1 MHLKKDKNNIER
13 HLHKKYVEMYVKKS
27 KKNIEGYIMKEKSN
41 REMYLKKDINNIER
55 CLKKNDLMGNQYTKD
70 KMVNQ
75 FFYLDETIWLKRLRS

>member
-1 MHLKKDKNNIER
+1 MKGIYTKKN
-13 HLHKKYVEMYVKKS
+13 VEMYVKNS

-41 REMYLKKDINNIER
+41 REMYLKKDNNNIER

-75 FFYLDETIWLKRLRS
+75 FFLSILNNLAKKT